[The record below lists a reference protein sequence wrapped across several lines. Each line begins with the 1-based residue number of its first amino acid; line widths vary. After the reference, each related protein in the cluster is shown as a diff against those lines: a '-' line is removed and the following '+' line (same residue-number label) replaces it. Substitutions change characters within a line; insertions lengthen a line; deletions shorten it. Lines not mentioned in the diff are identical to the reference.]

1 MTELLKEAT
10 RRRLM
15 SLNLDPETYVVQRFS
30 TEEKRRRLRRRGVH
44 LGVEEDDDNN
54 EENEEFSI
62 ISSGNMLSM
71 LSGSNCQPVDDS
83 TSQSRS
89 PQQRSRS
96 SPPLREFTS
105 SSGMLQRRPSLSRSS
120 SPPQFPQYNL
130 QSNHQFPSRA
140 QPLQDSLFDSQPP
153 PLPPRATSRA
163 GPLIPPRSGR
173 FNII

>member
-71 LSGSNCQPVDDS
+71 L
-83 TSQSRS
+83 
-89 PQQRSRS
+89 
-96 SPPLREFTS
+96 
-105 SSGMLQRRPSLSRSS
+105 
-120 SPPQFPQYNL
+120 
-130 QSNHQFPSRA
+130 
-140 QPLQDSLFDSQPP
+140 
-153 PLPPRATSRA
+153 
-163 GPLIPPRSGR
+163 
-173 FNII
+173 